1 MLTKEIIKRKVFLT
15 TEGHFKTQPKGRQIM
30 ANTITKKIVKSTAK
44 ETNTLM
50 SIVKGIKDLDTLSAA
65 VKMATGEDL
74 NQLIDGL
81 SPEQYDMLVDYMAG
95 VDAELAE
102 LDRKAKEKEKTVT
115 HIRSFMLTAMERK
128 NMKNIVTAQKN
139 LAEVQAGR
147 AVSEFTVTVAEFMQI
162 ARDAGH
168 SADIDR
174 MVSIKK
180 TAAEEF
186 LGKSL
191 VNKITKQHKEEWSK
205 VKFTKL

>member
-1 MLTKEIIKRKVFLT
+1 MTKEIIKRKVFLT

-102 LDRKAKEKEKTVT
+102 LDRKAKEKEKAVT

-186 LGKSL
+186 LGKAL